1 MLERAVGVRRSRR
14 APGRR
19 RRPRASPSATSI
31 SPEPIR
37 APTVAG
43 GRSSATASPV
53 TRSSGVSI
61 ANSGDDIAIT
71 LGSRRVDLDAY
82 VLAHHAEW
90 ERLEALTRKRRL
102 DGRESDEL
110 VERYQRVATH
120 LSVIR
125 TAAPDA
131 TRDHL
136 PLAAPEPRAQPVR
149 RRAAP
154 APGTASAPSSP
165 SASRP
170 PSTGCAGGGSGRR
183 GQRRGRLRDD
193 VVAARPPRHGA
204 EPALAARRRP
214 AGQPRLRRLLQPVR
228 RVPLRRRGLDQQ
240 RRGSRRCAWPSE
252 RSGCRSCTC
261 CSRTSRTSR
270 SSARS

>member
-1 MLERAVGVRRSRR
+1 MLEGAVGVRGGDEGQEEHADRERQQR
-14 APGRR
+14 GDVDQPGAH
-19 RRPRASPSATSI
+19 PRAD
-31 SPEPIR
+31 
-37 APTVAG
+37 G
-43 GRSSATASPV
+43 GRGQV
-53 TRSSGVSI
+53 E
-61 ANSGDDIAIT
+61 GDGLAGDEVVGGEHREVRCRHRAHPR
-71 LGSRRVDLDAY
+71 LSRVDLDAY
-82 VLAHHAEW
+82 VLAHHQEW

-131 TRDHL
+131 TVITYLSLLLSRARNRSGGRARRHL
-136 PLAAPEPRAQPVR
+136 ARRTHLRHRALPGGPLPAALVVDRH
-149 RRAAP
+149 
-154 APGTASAPSSP
+154 G
-165 SASRP
+165 
-170 PSTGCAGGGSGRR
+170 R
-183 GQRRGRLRDD
+183 GQRGGRLRDD
-193 VVAARPPRHGA
+193 VVAARAPRHGA

-228 RVPLRRRGLDQQ
+228 RLPLRRRGLDQQ
-240 RRGSRRCAWPSE
+240 RVGHRPSASPSA
-252 RSGCRSCTC
+252 RSGCRSSTC